1 MRVKTGSGQSN
12 LFAILAHADSASQR
26 KSSLDRLT
34 VINWEAFR
42 PVLMQQLQYKD
53 QSKGG
58 RVPWCPVLMLKVLV
72 LQRFFDLSD
81 EETEFQIMDR
91 FSFLRFLGLRPG
103 DGVPDHATIWS
114 FKERL
119 GEKGMLA
126 VFDVFNEQLRQAGLI
141 GSCGKIV
148 DASFIEAPKQRNR
161 RHENEQIKRGEVPER
176 IAKRPRRAC
185 QKDLDARWTQKG
197 GVSYFGY
204 KNHIK
209 IDAAS
214 KLIDTFTVTHAA
226 VHDSQP
232 VEELLRES
240 DRDRVLWADSAY
252 TGAGI
257 AGLLERFGMLANIHE
272 KGTAVRPLNRKQKR
286 TNQDKSRIRARV
298 EHVFGRIAQFGGDHF
313 RRIGRRRCWFETAL
327 TNLTYNL
334 DRFAMFH
341 SRA

>member
-1 MRVKTGSGQSN
+1 MRVKTGSDQSN
-12 LFAILAHADSASQR
+12 LFDILSHADTASQR
-26 KSSLDRLT
+26 KSSLDRLA

-42 PVLMQQLQYKD
+42 PVLEEHLAYGD
-53 QSKGG
+53 QKKGG
-58 RVPWCPVLMLKVLV
+58 RTPWCPVLMLKVLV

-119 GEKGMLA
+119 GEDGMLA
-126 VFDVFNEQLRQAGLI
+126 IFDVFNEQLRQAGLI
-141 GSCGKIV
+141 ASCGKII

-176 IAKRPRRAC
+176 IAKKPRRAC

-197 GVSYFGY
+197 GVSYYGY

-209 IDAAS
+209 MDAAS

-232 VEELLRES
+232 VEKLLCER
-240 DRDRVLWADSAY
+240 DRGRVLWADTTAPTPARALPGYWIALACSPTSTKKAPPGNHWAATKSAA
-252 TGAGI
+252 TKKRAAFAPGLNTSLGASPSSAAI
-257 AGLLERFGMLANIHE
+257 TSAASAGDDVAS
-272 KGTAVRPLNRKQKR
+272 KPP
-286 TNQDKSRIRARV
+286 
-298 EHVFGRIAQFGGDHF
+298 
-313 RRIGRRRCWFETAL
+313 
-327 TNLTYNL
+327 
-334 DRFAMFH
+334 
-341 SRA
+341 